1 MPGLLTLPSI
11 WWPKASPS
19 SFFFFLQV
27 SSSSSD
33 DSGPEQHQMSLLL
46 SEAFQ
51 TMRAELDA
59 LPLSSPGMLGVEGG
73 LGGVG
78 EVKTAALLEEYS
90 LLLLQAVHRRINS
103 ST

>member
-1 MPGLLTLPSI
+1 MSG
-11 WWPKASPS
+11 
-19 SFFFFLQV
+19 
-27 SSSSSD
+27 SSSD
-33 DSGPEQHQMSLLL
+33 ESALDQHQMSRVL

-51 TMRAELDA
+51 AMKAELDA
-59 LPLSSPGMLGVEGG
+59 LPLSMLAAEGG